1 MKIEANS
8 FDDLD
13 SNLIFWSEIV

>member
-8 FDDLD
+8 FDLD
-13 SNLIFWSEIV
+13 SNLIFWYEIF